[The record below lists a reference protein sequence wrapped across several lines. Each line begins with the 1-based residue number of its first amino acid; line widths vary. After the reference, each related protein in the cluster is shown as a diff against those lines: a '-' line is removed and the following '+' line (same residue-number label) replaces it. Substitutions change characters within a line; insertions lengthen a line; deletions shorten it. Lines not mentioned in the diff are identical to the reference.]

1 MAARL
6 ASRAAAAAGP
16 SPTEASRDDDRSADA
31 VRRRL
36 DVFRSSTAD
45 VIRRYEAEG
54 LLCKVTAPAPVRTR
68 ATGGRGRAGVPRRG
82 RGRRGVPGH

>member
-16 SPTEASRDDDRSADA
+16 SPMEASRDDDRSAAA

-54 LLCKVTAPAPVRTR
+54 LLCKVTALAPVRTR
-68 ATGGRGRAGVPRRG
+68 RRAAATSPSPARGCRVAG
-82 RGRRGVPGH
+82 H

>member
-1 MAARL
+1 MSQERDEATQDREIG
-6 ASRAAAAAGP
+6 AAAGP

-54 LLCKVTAPAPVRTR
+54 RL
-68 ATGGRGRAGVPRRG
+68 
-82 RGRRGVPGH
+82 